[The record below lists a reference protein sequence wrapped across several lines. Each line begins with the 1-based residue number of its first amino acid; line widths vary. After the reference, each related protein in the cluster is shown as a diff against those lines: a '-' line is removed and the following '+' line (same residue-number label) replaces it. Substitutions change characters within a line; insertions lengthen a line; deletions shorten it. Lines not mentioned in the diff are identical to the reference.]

1 MTGASGRV
9 QSEHGQTELG
19 HVEERESKR
28 KRGAADQRAT
38 WTERLAWPKWLSYTG
53 VRGAGEEKP
62 SPKLG
67 WRVQGWGQA
76 MPYL

>member
-1 MTGASGRV
+1 MTGISGRV

-19 HVEERESKR
+19 HVGERESKR
-28 KRGAADQRAT
+28 EEQLTKRAT

-53 VRGAGEEKP
+53 ARGTGEEKP

-67 WRVQGWGQA
+67 WRVQGRGQA